1 MGDNVFYLSKVV
13 ASSTVLSGKASEPV
27 APAPQPRPGNK
38 RGQEKAERV
47 EKPPGKYRMATVR
60 RYRWDG
66 KVSLE

>member
-47 EKPPGKYRMATVR
+47 EKSPVTREKKKQPSGKN
-60 RYRWDG
+60 
-66 KVSLE
+66 

>member
-1 MGDNVFYLSKVV
+1 MSKVV
-13 ASSTVLSGKASEPV
+13 PSSTALSGGSEQV
-27 APAPQPRPGNK
+27 AAAPQLGHGNK